1 MECKHFGVCGSCKI
15 YEDGYSAQLEE
26 KVTSTKK
33 LFSKFTNIEGSVF
46 SSPESAFRFRSEFK
60 IFHDKSGIHYA
71 MYDKDKKLFNID
83 ECKIVNE
90 EIQNL
95 FEPLLK
101 SINSLE
107 IGHKLFSVEFL
118 STTTKEMIIT
128 LIYNKKLDEPWQ
140 EKAKILCEGLNINAV
155 IGRSRKQKVVIGSDR
170 VIEMFKIDEKEYR
183 FIYIENSF
191 TQPNPYTNQAMLQW
205 VNDQSIDSK
214 SDLLELYC
222 GAGNFTLV
230 LSQNF
235 SRVLATEISKPSIA
249 AAREN
254 CTLNGVNNIEFIRM
268 SSEDFVKASNK
279 EREFNRLRDIELDSY
294 SFNTIFVDPPR
305 SGLDD
310 TTRKLSSEFENI
322 LYISCNPETL
332 ARDVEYLSNT
342 HEIVSMAFFDQFAY
356 TPHLEMG
363 LKLRKI
369 GL

>member
-1 MECKHFGVCGSCKI
+1 MECKHFGQCGSCKI
-15 YEDGYSAQLEE
+15 YEDGYNAQLEE
-26 KVTSTKK
+26 KVTRIKK
-33 LFSKFTNIEGSVF
+33 LFNQFTNIEGDIF
-46 SSPESAFRFRSEFK
+46 SSPESGFRFRSEFK
-60 IFHDKSGIHYA
+60 IFHDKAGIHYA

-83 ECKIVNE
+83 ECLIVNE

-101 SINSLE
+101 SIVSLE
-107 IGHKLFSVEFL
+107 IEHKLFAVEFL

-128 LIYNKKLDEPWQ
+128 LIYHKKLDEDWQ
-140 EKAKILCEGLNINAV
+140 EKAKILCRELNIDAV
-155 IGRSRKQKVVIGSDR
+155 IGRSRKQKVVIGTDR
-170 VIEMFKIDEKEYR
+170 VVEMFKIDKKEYK

-205 VNDQSIDSK
+205 VNDQSLNSK
-214 SDLLELYC
+214 NDLLELYC

-235 SRVLATEISKPSIA
+235 DKVLATEISKPSIA

-254 CTLNGVNNIEFIRM
+254 CVLNDVNNIEFIRM
-268 SSEDFVKASNK
+268 SSEDFVKASAK
-279 EREFNRLRDIELDSY
+279 EREFNRLKDIELDSY
-294 SFNTIFVDPPR
+294 NFGTIFVDPPR
-305 SGLDD
+305 SGLDN

-332 ARDVEYLSNT
+332 ARDVEYLSST
-342 HEIVSMAFFDQFAY
+342 HEIISMAFFDQFAY

-363 LKLRKI
+363 IKLRRVS
-369 GL
+369 L